1 MEFSVMTDEEAIKTL
16 LILRGSISKKFEGG
30 YVNEIEMAIDKGMDA
45 LIDRTQNKEKR
56 ENKK

>member
-1 MEFSVMTDEEAIKTL
+1 MEFEVMTDEEAIKTL

-30 YVNEIEMAIDKGMDA
+30 YVNEIETAIDKGMDA

>member
-1 MEFSVMTDEEAIKTL
+1 MEFEVMTDEEAIKTL